1 MPRVARQELS
11 PRELEVLGWAA
22 EGKSCA
28 ETAMILFIGE
38 GTVVFHRRNAVR
50 KLDVCNMI
58 QAVAVA
64 IRRGLI

>member
-11 PRELEVLGWAA
+11 SRELEVLGWAA
-22 EGKSCA
+22 EGKSRGD
-28 ETAMILFIGE
+28 TAMILGVAE
-38 GTVVFHRRNAVR
+38 STVTHHRRNAVR
-50 KLDVCNMI
+50 KLDVCNMV

>member
-1 MPRVARQELS
+1 MPRKAAEGLS
-11 PRELEVLGWAA
+11 ARELDVLGWAA

-28 ETAMILFIGE
+28 DTAIILNIQE
-38 GTVVFHRRNAVR
+38 CTVVFHRRNAVR
-50 KLDVCNMI
+50 KLDVCNMV